1 MSADES
7 IKDEELS
14 GDTAVAEAE
23 GEETPS
29 LSLEVEVAKPS
40 PCERRIAVTISRE
53 DIDRYLDNAY
63 SELMPTASVPGF
75 RAGRAPRKIV
85 EQKFKG
91 DVVDQVK
98 GSLLMDSLTQVSEE
112 QDFAAISEP
121 DLDLEAVEMPDEG
134 PLTFE
139 FNIEVR
145 PEFDLPKWKGLKINR
160 PVHEYSKEDIDAQVE
175 QMLARYG
182 QLVPADE
189 AAVEGDYLTAN
200 LVASHDGKEVASDE
214 ESVLRIRE
222 TLSFVDGQI
231 EGFAKIAE
239 GAKAGDKLS
248 AKVTLTDNAP
258 NVDLRGKEISLEIEV
273 LEVKRL
279 KLPELT
285 EEFLQE
291 IGNFEAEGDFR
302 DAVQKNL
309 ERQLEH
315 AQQQKARQQISE
327 LLAEAADWELPPAL
341 LKRQSVRE
349 LERATM
355 EMQRSGF
362 SEAEI
367 RARENALR
375 QNSKEST
382 AASLKEHFILERI
395 AEEEEVDVEEGDY
408 DREIFL
414 ISMQSGESPR
424 RVRAQLEKRGMMD
437 VLRNQIIERKVMEL
451 VQAEAK
457 FVDEPFDPPK
467 QDVEAISFAA
477 GGDLGDIPE
486 ATDSAES
493 TEENAAETKD
503 A

>member
-1 MSADES
+1 MSADET

-23 GEETPS
+23 GEETTP
-29 LSLEVEVAKPS
+29 LSLEVEVGKPS
-40 PCERRIAVTISRE
+40 ACERRIAVTISRE

-63 SELMPTASVPGF
+63 SELMPNASVPGF

-91 DVVDQVK
+91 DVTDQVK

-145 PEFDLPKWKGLKINR
+145 PEFDLPKWKGLKIAR
-160 PVHEYSKEDIDAQVE
+160 PVHEYSKEDVDAQIE
-175 QMLARYG
+175 QMLAKYG
-182 QLVPADE
+182 QLVPSEGAAAD
-189 AAVEGDYLTAN
+189 GDYLTVN
-200 LVASHDGKEVASDE
+200 LVVTHDGNEIARDE
-214 ESVLRIRE
+214 ERVLRIRE
-222 TLSFVDGQI
+222 TLSFFDGKI
-231 EGFAKIAE
+231 EGFAKIAD
-239 GAKAGDKLS
+239 GAKAGDKLT
-248 AKVTLTDNAP
+248 AKLTLTDNAP
-258 NVDLRGKEISLEIEV
+258 NVELRGKEIALDFEV
-273 LEVKRL
+273 LDVKQL

-315 AQQQKARQQISE
+315 AQQQKAREQISE

-349 LERATM
+349 LERAVM
-355 EMQRSGF
+355 EMRRSGF
-362 SEAEI
+362 SETEI

-451 VQAEAK
+451 VQEQAK
-457 FVDEPFDPPK
+457 FKDEPFDPPK
-467 QDVEAISFAA
+467 QDVEAVSFAA
-477 GGDLGDIPE
+477 GGGMGEIPE
-486 ATDSAES
+486 ATE
-493 TEENAAETKD
+493 TEAAETEE